1 MCIYGSAI
9 DRLNDEH
16 GYEAEVRFFKSPSTM
31 CEIFNKQLKYTQ
43 YIGARK
49 STYTLSTN
57 AYLKNK
63 INEGK

>member
-1 MCIYGSAI
+1 
-9 DRLNDEH
+9 
-16 GYEAEVRFFKSPSTM
+16 M

-49 STYTLSTN
+49 STYTLRTN

-63 INEGK
+63 INEGKYKLYWLCKESLLLF